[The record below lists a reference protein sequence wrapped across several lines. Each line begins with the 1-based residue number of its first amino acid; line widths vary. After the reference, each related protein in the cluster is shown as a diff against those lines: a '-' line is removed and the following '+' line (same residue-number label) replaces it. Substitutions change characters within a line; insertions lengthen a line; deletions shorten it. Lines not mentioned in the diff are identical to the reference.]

1 MGGRKQPLMM
11 LTFKAHIELIGINPY
26 VSLTDKVLL
35 KLFKEAGKDK
45 GPIQIRGSINGKAYK
60 QTLVRFKGA
69 WRLYI
74 NTSMLKDSPKRIG
87 ELIEVTIG
95 FDPEERTITPHPKFI
110 TALNR
115 HKEAKKVFDS
125 LRPSL
130 QKEILRYLANLKTE
144 DSVDKNILKAIDFL
158 SGKGS
163 FVGRKEP

>member
-1 MGGRKQPLMM
+1 MQK
-11 LTFKAHIELIGINPY
+11 FKAIIELIGINPY
-26 VSLTDKVLL
+26 VLLPDKILT

-45 GPIQIRGSINGKAYK
+45 GPIPVKGTINGKPYK
-60 QTLVRFKGA
+60 QTLVKFKGA

-87 ELIEVTIG
+87 ELIEVSIG
-95 FDPEERTITPHPKFI
+95 FDPEERTIAPHPKFI
-110 TALNR
+110 TALSKHR
-115 HKEAKKVFDS
+115 AAKKVFNS

-158 SGKGS
+158 LGKGP
-163 FVGRKEP
+163 FVGRKGP